1 MQPGILPQGPI
12 APEIWP
18 YITIVLDTSSE
29 LSSPTALNDR
39 GFEVLRIFLVNT
51 LIKYQIGVEYTLVS
65 LVTFDAQTKVEFH
78 FNSHTDWTS
87 LYKALTID
95 WQYGPADNHGKW
107 KNIDDAMELVLSD
120 VYQPTNGAKGDGNVL
135 WIFTTGPNNL
145 NLTQRYQNA
154 TVLDHIKSLAP
165 RNSDS
170 FKTADYLTALNF
182 IVNNI
187 SLTSNG
193 KRKSTQSFATFLT
206 ASSDNNYSITDIN
219 LLNKTK
225 SLYVT
230 QVLCL
235 DNGSIPTFAKQ
246 LASQETYAYNVDDLL
261 DWSTSA
267 TGKKSPMQAFFAD
280 LQIENQMA
288 VQKGILETTDVK
300 ADIIFVL
307 DLANLNDNFNSM
319 IQYFNDFTAKFT
331 IGQFNAQF
339 AGMSFGSQTQD
350 QFTLLACGRNLTL
363 GALKN
368 LNENQLIS
376 SSGWRHSKT
385 YILMFSAQSSPI
397 WNMEEL
403 DEICYQL
410 HNKNAFLYY
419 VDMANGAMPDE
430 MKKYFDGNTSI
441 SNPNQLQM
449 NSTADQDLVLAV
461 TSSYHAY
468 QYPPLRNL
476 STVIADFVFVV
487 DLSNTGVLAQV
498 KDVLSNLLDG
508 MNINANNSQ
517 VSLIVYNENGI
528 ISESTF
534 VLNQYQNANDLQK
547 ALDNMNQTTST
558 PTTDFGKALVYLEER
573 IFNNSFNGYRKTI
586 TFLTFINTNPSLAE
600 PLTSFVNTLN
610 SLRSFPFLYF
620 YGFNIAQTNP
630 DDVDQTLLTVF
641 PSTMSMYI
649 IRTNVLVPDTSV
661 VNNFIKF
668 IANTYTAFITQP
680 ITTIETKITT
690 TGLTCSDCNP
700 PSSSIILLVARR
712 FGNQNQDEILWWLN
726 QTVTMVNEL
735 GRNWNHF
742 ERMAVFSFDSDFY
755 VEKSLHSMNNFAD
768 FSAGVLNIQPSNET
782 LNLANALQ
790 AIDESQLPYAGLL
803 QNVIMFLDESVNDT
817 ISQAIPFAQNLMA
830 KGTVLAVTIN
840 GSAFWQLG
848 SNNTA
853 AFSCFPNL
861 TPYDCIWKID
871 AFLGAVLPT
880 TTIRPTTSY
889 SQICRPLASSSTY
902 ISSFATTTYTDFYS
916 DASIRMK
923 YMLKDLAIY
932 WNHFDGVDISYIGE
946 SFYQLRDYGDIHNYN
961 DFDAAITNLPYA
973 DNFTDLLT
981 VLQAANQI
989 LSICDF
995 GNQNAVLF
1003 VDSDLFDLEIDQGTL
1018 DEADKLKAKGG
1029 LIFVAMGFNLSQYP
1043 TVSNKYE
1050 TAVWQNLSDWS
1061 SNQFSYQS
1069 TLSKVATFLGVSDY
1083 HATPPPPSDW
1093 PIQWPQSFNLS

>member
-1 MQPGILPQGPI
+1 MPLNLFASLQTFLQKFAGHFTIGPDKCHF
-12 APEIWP
+12 A
-18 YITIVLDTSSE
+18 IVLFDSE
-29 LSSPTALNDR
+29 
-39 GFEVLRIFLVNT
+39 GI
-51 LIKYQIGVEYTLVS
+51 Q
-65 LVTFDAQTKVEFH
+65 KVYEF
-78 FNSHTDWTS
+78 TEGQD
-87 LYKALTID
+87 L
-95 WQYGPADNHGKW
+95 
-107 KNIDDAMELVLSD
+107 
-120 VYQPTNGAKGDGNVL
+120 
-135 WIFTTGPNNL
+135 
-145 NLTQRYQNA
+145 A

-498 KDVLSNLLDG
+498 KDVLSNLIDG

-517 VSLIVYNENGI
+517 ASLIVYNENGI

-573 IFNNSFNGYRKTI
+573 IFNNSFN
-586 TFLTFINTNPSLAE
+586 
-600 PLTSFVNTLN
+600 
-610 SLRSFPFLYF
+610 
-620 YGFNIAQTNP
+620 
-630 DDVDQTLLTVF
+630 D
-641 PSTMSMYI
+641 
-649 IRTNVLVPDTSV
+649 
-661 VNNFIKF
+661 
-668 IANTYTAFITQP
+668 
-680 ITTIETKITT
+680 
-690 TGLTCSDCNP
+690 
-700 PSSSIILLVARR
+700 
-712 FGNQNQDEILWWLN
+712 QNQDEILWWLN

-989 LSICDF
+989 LSICEF

-1043 TVSNKYE
+1043 TIEKKYE
-1050 TAVWQNLSDWS
+1050 TAMWQNLSDWS

-1093 PIQWPQSFNLS
+1093 PIQ